1 MKMPN
6 PFQLEPH
13 TLLACFFQSN
23 QYSKCSW
30 MPEHIT
36 YLTKTLAGRFLERIL
51 TKKTLKPVVLGF
63 FYLLPKVE
71 QKLHNTL
78 RLCYEIE
85 SFSKNSFLWKITK
98 LTFSSSF
105 VVNEFFWISLR
116 NSFGANYF
124 TCLSLLSAWCISLYK
139 VKGFLVN
146 IC

>member
-1 MKMPN
+1 MPN

-85 SFSKNSFLWKITK
+85 SFSKNSFL
-98 LTFSSSF
+98 
-105 VVNEFFWISLR
+105 
-116 NSFGANYF
+116 
-124 TCLSLLSAWCISLYK
+124 
-139 VKGFLVN
+139 
-146 IC
+146 